1 MSPLD
6 PAVVPDRLRGRRVA
20 VLVTGGIA
28 AYKIADLVSLLAQAG
43 VEVRVAVTAA
53 ATRFVGP
60 LTFEGLSGHPVL
72 TDLWDPGPIP
82 EPHVELG
89 DWAEAVLVAPATANT
104 LALLAQGR
112 GDDVALATVLAA
124 RGTVLVAPA
133 MNDAMWGKPAVQE
146 NVARLHAQGVTIVGP
161 EGGRLASGHV
171 GAGRLVSNQ
180 TLVEALDCALSR
192 RADLAGRR
200 VVVSAGG
207 TREPIDPVRYIGNRS
222 SGKMGAALAEAAAA
236 RGARVTLVTTGVRPR
251 APGIDARPVET
262 SEEMLDALRDATPG
276 ADLLLMAA
284 AVADFRPR
292 QVAGEKIHRE
302 GKGGLTVELEAGP
315 DLLLEL
321 RRHPGTERMVRLGFA
336 AEDRDLEEHAS
347 AKLEH
352 KALDAIFVNDIRR
365 RDIAFGADQN
375 AGTLLLAGGERVV
388 FERLPKLELAHRLL
402 DELLPLLPPVPPPPP
417 G

>member
-6 PAVVPDRLRGRRVA
+6 AAPVPERMRGHRVA

-28 AYKIADLVSLLAQAG
+28 AYKVADLVSLLAQAA
-43 VEVRVAVTAA
+43 VEVRVAMTAA

-60 LTFEGLSGHPVL
+60 LTFEGLSGRPVL
-72 TDLWDPGPIP
+72 TDLWEPGPIP

-89 DWAEAVLVAPATANT
+89 DWAEAMLVAPATANT
-104 LALLAQGR
+104 LALLAHGR

-124 RGTVLVAPA
+124 RGAVVVAPA
-133 MNDAMWGKPAVQE
+133 MNDAMWAKPAVQE
-146 NVARLHAQGVTIVGP
+146 NVARLRAQGVAVAGP

-171 GAGRLVSNQ
+171 GAGRLVSNAA
-180 TLVEALDCALSR
+180 LVEALDRALNR
-192 RADLAGRR
+192 RSDLAGRR

-207 TREPIDPVRYIGNRS
+207 TREPIDPVRFIGNRS

-236 RGARVTLVTTGVRPR
+236 RGARVTLVTTGVRPG
-251 APGIDARPVET
+251 APGIDPRPVET
-262 SEEMLDALRDATPG
+262 SQEMLDALREATPG

-292 QVAGEKIHRE
+292 QAAGEKIHRE
-302 GKGGLTVELEAGP
+302 GKGGLTLELEAGP
-315 DLLLEL
+315 DLLFEL
-321 RRHPGTERMVRLGFA
+321 RRHPGTEQMVRLGFA
-336 AEDRDLEEHAS
+336 AEDRDLEEHAA
-347 AKLEH
+347 AKLRR
-352 KALDAIFVNDIRR
+352 KALDAIFVNDILR

-375 AGTLLLAGGERVV
+375 AGTLLLAGGGRVA
-388 FERLPKLELAHRLL
+388 FDRMPKLELANRLL
-402 DELLPLLPPVPPPPP
+402 DELLPLLPPLLPPPP